1 MSLLTKKIW
10 RNYPPFLNVDQ
21 KSEELY
27 TITESLRQAIEE
39 AGLDAESGKKMMY
52 LLTAEGKWVDTWGSY
67 FGVLRQE
74 DEDDETYKR
83 RIIWE
88 VTRPRQT
95 IEGLK
100 QVISYYSGIPKNA
113 IGIYEY
119 FIEIQP
125 VDFGAQADET
135 RTVGIEQFNWGVIN
149 IITPKQISDDV
160 KRKVEETKA
169 YGIRV
174 FYETLSSIH
183 TDATALTTNI
193 SGTRLHLK
201 HKERYI
207 PLYMADYWGLTDD
220 HTITVI
226 YDSSFLRF
234 LETIA
239 LEPYQEAIFTNIHT
253 FNTENTFPYIS
264 IVGGHK
270 LFSNFY
276 NYIVA
281 PIPQYILNN
290 QATNNFITQS
300 FFIPQISGAQIH
312 ITSPGYGLDPYG
324 VISYGSY
331 SEVIKL

>member
-10 RNYPPFLNVDQ
+10 RNYPPFLNIGQ
-21 KSEELY
+21 ESEELY

-39 AGLDAESGKKMMY
+39 AGLDAEAGKKMMY

-169 YGIRV
+169 YGVRI
-174 FYETLSSIH
+174 FYETLSSIY
-183 TDATALTTNI
+183 TDASITKPKFTGI
-193 SGTRLHLK
+193 KLHHWYREK
-201 HKERYI
+201 YVPFYI
-207 PLYMADYWGLTDD
+207 ADYYGLTDD
-220 HTITVI
+220 ISVKSLFNHSFIIFIETNLPSEL
-226 YDSSFLRF
+226 SS
-234 LETIA
+234 
-239 LEPYQEAIFTNIHT
+239 IFTNIIYTAITHI
-253 FNTENTFPYIS
+253 FPYIQNVYGS
-264 IVGGHK
+264 K
-270 LFSNFY
+270 LLIYHSKEIEY
-276 NYIVA
+276 PV
-281 PIPQYILNN
+281 PQYEFNN
-290 QATNNFITQS
+290 QFVNNFETLSDITSQVS
-300 FFIPQISGAQIH
+300 GSQIFIH
-312 ITSPGYGLDPYG
+312 SPGYGLDPYG
-324 VISYGSY
+324 VVSYGSY
-331 SEVIKL
+331 KNTIALG